1 MLGVRTADRSH
12 LIVDHRLVA
21 ATLLTALAVA
31 VPAALVAATTSGRS
45 AAYGALWGVGSVG
58 VNGAA
63 AAWVSART
71 GRSRRQIGPGTV
83 LMAIPVRIAL
93 LVAALAFAVGPLGLP
108 ATAVALAVCVGEVCV
123 VVAQSWVVL
132 HGPTFVGPLD

>member
-1 MLGVRTADRSH
+1 MRTVRTPDRPDLLTDSR
-12 LIVDHRLVA
+12 LIA

-31 VPAALVAATTSGRS
+31 VPAALVGAMAGGRS

-63 AAWVSART
+63 AAWISSRT
-71 GRSRRQIGPGTV
+71 ARSRRQIGPGTV
-83 LMAIPVRIAL
+83 LMGIPVRIAL

-108 ATAVALAVCVGEVCV
+108 STAVALAVCVGEICV
-123 VVAQSWVVL
+123 VAAQSWVVL

>member
-1 MLGVRTADRSH
+1 MRTPDRSD
-12 LIVDHRLVA
+12 LLLDSRIIA

-31 VPAALVAATTSGRS
+31 VPATVVAGAVAGTS

-71 GRSRRQIGPGTV
+71 GRSRRRIGPGKV
-83 LMAIPVRIAL
+83 LLALPVRIAL
-93 LVAALAFAVGPLGLP
+93 LVAALALAVGPLGLP
-108 ATAVALAVCVGEVCV
+108 STAVALAVCVGEVCV
-123 VVAQSWVVL
+123 VAAQSWVVL